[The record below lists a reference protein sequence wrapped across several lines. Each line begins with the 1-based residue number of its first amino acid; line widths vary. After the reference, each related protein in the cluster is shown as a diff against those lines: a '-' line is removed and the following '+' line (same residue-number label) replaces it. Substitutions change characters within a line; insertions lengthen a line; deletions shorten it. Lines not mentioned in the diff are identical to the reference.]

1 VTKLGRNDPCY
12 CGSGKKY
19 KKCCLAKDEKVR
31 FEKVSAPT
39 ETPSIFNH
47 LSYEEVDA
55 YSTKEIIDTL
65 RGYGIPF
72 DKTVFLD
79 DVETFYSAEGVSEN
93 WFDKYQLTISGRMED
108 FPWFAAWVL
117 WERMAPSE
125 NLSMEQMHVKIQKG
139 YNLWKEDDPVL
150 ACDEWLEVW
159 ERLKYRM
166 KPEYKSLDYLNE
178 QYRST
183 FFIGNFVQDLEHM
196 LYQAG
201 RIDDVYFE
209 KRITYCREFC
219 RLFPEADE
227 LMFHNM
233 RRAIA
238 DSYSMLK
245 KYDLAEKEFE
255 QLVADFPDNPWS
267 YIGWGDMLYMDK
279 KQDYEQAKAL
289 YEKARSL
296 SPGHPDID
304 VEVAEERLAGL
315 SRSL

>member
-1 VTKLGRNDPCY
+1 
-12 CGSGKKY
+12 
-19 KKCCLAKDEKVR
+19 
-31 FEKVSAPT
+31 
-39 ETPSIFNH
+39 
-47 LSYEEVDA
+47 
-55 YSTKEIIDTL
+55 
-65 RGYGIPF
+65 
-72 DKTVFLD
+72 
-79 DVETFYSAEGVSEN
+79 
-93 WFDKYQLTISGRMED
+93 
-108 FPWFAAWVL
+108 
-117 WERMAPSE
+117 MAPSE
-125 NLSMEQMHVKIQKG
+125 NLFMEQMHVKIQKG

-166 KPEYKSLDYLNE
+166 KPEYRSLDYLNE

-196 LYQAG
+196 LHQAG
-201 RIDDVYFE
+201 RINDVYFE

-219 RLFPEADE
+219 RLFPVADE

-245 KYDLAEKEFE
+245 KYNLAEKEFE

-267 YIGWGDMLYMDK
+267 YIVLYLDK

-289 YEKARSL
+289 YEKHVHFHQVTQTSMWKL
-296 SPGHPDID
+296 QKKD
-304 VEVAEERLAGL
+304 
-315 SRSL
+315 